1 VLHWSTSHKLRERL
15 THSTRCRDSGSKLRR
30 MGFSGSLRIGQSFS
44 GVVLSSEATIIVS
57 KQDAEIISTHGI
69 AGINCSWNRCALL
82 VCLYFYL
89 YAIDYVIVSLQ
100 VIGDSV

>member
-1 VLHWSTSHKLRERL
+1 
-15 THSTRCRDSGSKLRR
+15 